1 MYQGWEGLP
10 KELTDK
16 EKTAVKL
23 AEQFRQFIQQIKK
36 TKLSDNFETLFNHY
50 KPLHNDALDLLMV
63 IAKQCQSEQIEKI
76 TNLYY
81 LHFLRQISRYNQFFN
96 TVKINALDIPD
107 ISVYPGAPEF
117 QLLQEMLQ
125 AHGIGV
131 INHVLLKQPAGL
143 LMTVNIHKE
152 DIFSD
157 INENDGNYYYSMPPD
172 KHLFNKNKSKLEWET
187 GTSTVKNFF
196 TPPKIGEAQESW
208 FKPADKDRH
217 DRELAHRRMAIKHIR
232 EGKFLTPA
240 EQKRLCEG
248 QYYSYHSPIH
258 FGLPAKNID
267 MHYQITHLGH
277 GSEFITLNNSNMP
290 LFVCVNPVHDDPGS
304 WSHIRNM
311 DPAFDVADYP
321 VMNVVLLTDYNS
333 KHCSIST
340 LKSLFDKSNVLFI
353 VPQGCGALLRSSGL
367 LNIAIVELATFNAV
381 VDITVETSLGTYAQ
395 YQIRSFPANHVCNR
409 PNKEA
414 FKTMSMGYLMR
425 NMTSQDLLLY
435 ASNSALL
442 SSYHYQQL
450 YTFCFKNHLQ
460 IKAACIPM
468 GPDRPRLLLE
478 DQHQSTLDVL
488 NMHAMLTKCNAGEL
502 GKFEKLSDY
511 QFPCYLWGNSQGC
524 FNHGLTS
531 FRDVDAT
538 ITRVLLLLRMFTN
551 MPVAH
556 ITESGLNEYLLYHFM
571 DDFEQKGFFSLLKSY
586 RLLDES
592 ATAEAVYQYIT
603 TYLSLPMPGAQ
614 TDFNP
619 LTPFQG
625 FQCDYERLL
634 LNRRPD
640 TEDYAHENIG
650 ACEYFL
656 FHLDPQLYMPIVKW
670 RELVHDLLTL
680 YIKRPRNNFL
690 VEEKASKM
698 QAFLQMD
705 IPEDNLESALGFLYN
720 SLFDKADNSRRNEG
734 HAQTMFILL
743 AGLRYFPEFR
753 QKMAGRHQEL
763 HSMMH
768 PLEPVN
774 SVDLLL
780 V

>member
-10 KELTDK
+10 KELTDI

-23 AEQFRQFIQQIKK
+23 AAQFRQFIQQIKK
-36 TKLSDNFETLFNHY
+36 IKLNDNLETLFNQY
-50 KPLHNDALDLLMV
+50 KPLHNDALDLLV
-63 IAKQCQSEQIEKI
+63 AITKQCQSTQTETI

-81 LHFLRQISRYNQFFN
+81 LQFLSQVSRYNQFFN
-96 TVKINALDIPD
+96 TVKINTLDIPY
-107 ISVYPGAPEF
+107 ISVHRGAPEF
-117 QLLQEMLQ
+117 PVLQDILQ
-125 AHGIGV
+125 TNGIGV

-143 LMTVNIHKE
+143 FMTVDVHIE

-157 INENDGNYYYSMPPD
+157 INERDGNYYYSMPPD
-172 KHLFNKNKSKLEWET
+172 KMLFDKNKSRLERKT

-196 TPPKIGEAQESW
+196 TPPTTGEAQEAW
-208 FKPADKDRH
+208 FKPADKERH

-240 EQKRLCEG
+240 EQKRLCSGE
-248 QYYSYHSPIH
+248 YYSYHSPIH
-258 FGLPAKNID
+258 FGLPAKEKD
-267 MHYQITHLGH
+267 RHYQITHVGH
-277 GSEFITLNNSNMP
+277 GSEFITLNNGNMP

-311 DPAFDVADYP
+311 DPAFDVVDYP
-321 VMNVVLLTDYNS
+321 IVNVVLLTDYNP

-353 VPQGCGALLRSSGL
+353 VPQGCSALLRSSGL
-367 LNIAIVELATFNAV
+367 LNVPIVELATFNAV
-381 VDITVETSLGTYAQ
+381 VDITLETSSGASVK

-409 PNKEA
+409 PNKEV
-414 FKTMSMGYLMR
+414 FKSLSMGYLMR
-425 NMTSQDLLLY
+425 NMQSQDWLLY

-442 SSYHYQQL
+442 GSNHYQQL
-450 YTFCFKNHLQ
+450 YTFCFKNHFQ

-488 NMHAMLTKCNAGEL
+488 NFHAMLAKCNAGKM

-538 ITRVLLLLRMFTN
+538 LNRVLALLRMFTD

-556 ITESGLNEYLLYHFM
+556 ITENRLNEYLLYHFM
-571 DDFEQKGFFSLLKSY
+571 DNFEQKGFFSLLRSY
-586 RLLDES
+586 KILDEN
-592 ATAEAVYQYIT
+592 ATANEVYQYIT
-603 TYLSLPMPGAQ
+603 AHLHLPMPGAQ
-614 TDFNP
+614 TDFNAI
-619 LTPFQG
+619 TSFQG
-625 FQCDYERLL
+625 FHYDYERLL

-640 TEDYAHENIG
+640 AEDYVHENTG

-656 FHLDPQLYMPIVKW
+656 FHLDPKLYLPTIKW

-690 VEEKASKM
+690 VEEKASKIQM
-698 QAFLQMD
+698 FLQMD
-705 IPEDNLESALGFLYN
+705 IPEDNLESALGLLYD

-753 QKMAGRHQEL
+753 QKMAYRHQEL
-763 HSMMH
+763 YSAVH
-768 PLEPVN
+768 PLEAVN
-774 SVDLLL
+774 SVNLQPF
-780 V
+780 

>member
-10 KELTDK
+10 KELSDK

-23 AEQFRQFIQQIKK
+23 AERFRQFIQQIKK
-36 TKLSDNFETLFNHY
+36 TKLNDNLETLFNHY
-50 KPLHNDALDLLMV
+50 KPLHNEALDLLV
-63 IAKQCQSEQIEKI
+63 GITKECQSEQTETI

-96 TVKINALDIPD
+96 TVKINTLDTPC
-107 ISVYPGAPEF
+107 ISVHRGAPEF
-117 QLLQEMLQ
+117 PVLQEMLQ
-125 AHGIGV
+125 ANGIGV
-131 INHVLLKQPAGL
+131 INHALLKQPAGL
-143 LMTVNIHKE
+143 VMTVNIYME

-157 INENDGNYYYSMPPD
+157 INEKDGNYYYSMPPD
-172 KHLFNKNKSKLEWET
+172 KPLFNKNKSKLEWET

-196 TPPKIGEAQESW
+196 TPPKTGEAQESW

-240 EQKRLCEG
+240 EQKRLREG
-248 QYYSYHSPIH
+248 QYYSYHSPIA
-258 FGLPAKNID
+258 FGLPAKEKD
-267 MHYQITHLGH
+267 QHHQITHLGH
-277 GSEFITLNNSNMP
+277 GSEFITLHNGNMP
-290 LFVCVNPVHDDPGS
+290 LFVCVNPVNDDPGS

-311 DPAFDVADYP
+311 DPAFDVVDYP
-321 VMNVVLLTDYNS
+321 VVNVVLLTDYNP
-333 KHCSIST
+333 KHCSIAT
-340 LKSLFDKSNVLFI
+340 LKSLFEKSNVLFI
-353 VPQGCGALLRSSGL
+353 VPQGCSALLRSAGL
-367 LNIAIVELATFNAV
+367 LNVPIVELATFNAV
-381 VDITVETSLGTYAQ
+381 MDITVETSLGTYAQ

-409 PNKEA
+409 PSKEV
-414 FKTMSMGYLMR
+414 FKTISMGYLLR
-425 NMTSQDLLLY
+425 NMPGQDLLLY
-435 ASNSALL
+435 ASSSALL
-442 SSYHYQQL
+442 GSYHYQQL

-488 NMHAMLTKCNAGEL
+488 NFHAMLAKCNAGEM
-502 GKFEKLSDY
+502 GKFEKLSAY

-524 FNHGLTS
+524 FSHGLTS
-531 FRDVDAT
+531 FRDVDT
-538 ITRVLLLLRMFTN
+538 TLNRVLALLRMFTN
-551 MPVAH
+551 MPIAH
-556 ITESGLNEYLLYHFM
+556 ITENRLNEYLLYHFM
-571 DDFEQKGFFSLLKSY
+571 DNFEQKGFFSLLKSY
-586 RLLDES
+586 KILDEN
-592 ATAEAVYQYIT
+592 ATANAVYQYIT
-603 TYLSLPMPGAQ
+603 THIHFPMPGAQ
-614 TDFNP
+614 TDFNS
-619 LTPFQG
+619 TTSFQG
-625 FQCDYERLL
+625 FHCDYERLL

-640 TEDYAHENIG
+640 AENYVHENTA

-656 FHLDPQLYMPIVKW
+656 FHLDPKLYLPTVKW

-690 VEEKASKM
+690 VEEKASKIQM
-698 QAFLQMD
+698 FLQMD
-705 IPEDNLESALGFLYN
+705 IPEDNLESALGLLYD

-753 QKMAGRHQEL
+753 QKMADRHQEL
-763 HSMMH
+763 HSAIQ

-774 SVDLLL
+774 SVNLQL